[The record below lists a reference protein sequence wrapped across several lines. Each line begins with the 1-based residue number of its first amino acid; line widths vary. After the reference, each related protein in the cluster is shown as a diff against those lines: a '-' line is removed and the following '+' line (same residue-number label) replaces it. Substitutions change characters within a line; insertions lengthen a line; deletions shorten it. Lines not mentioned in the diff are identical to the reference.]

1 MTEKMINVESPH
13 GEEMLL
19 KIPPMT
25 DSLKRRKEIEENNFH
40 EVYSEITF
48 INEKGEIIYA

>member
-1 MTEKMINVESPH
+1 MTEKKIHVESPH
-13 GEEMLL
+13 GEEKYL
-19 KIPPMT
+19 KVPQMT

-40 EVYSEITF
+40 EVYSDITF